1 MTAAKPRI
9 YRAGPGRPKGCTDRA
24 TREATER
31 AATIRGHDDPKAFLL
46 ALMRDGKQDIR
57 MRIAAAKALLPYCH
71 VPKSRHPDDGEPAGD
86 WGDLLQ

>member
-1 MTAAKPRI
+1 MTEAKPRV

-31 AATIRGHDDPKAFLL
+31 AATISGHDDPKAFLL
-46 ALMRDGKQDIR
+46 DLMADPKQDIR

-71 VPKSRHPDDGEPAGD
+71 APKSRHVDDAPDDD
-86 WGDLLQ
+86 WGGLLQ

>member
-1 MTAAKPRI
+1 MTKPTPRV
-9 YRAGPGRPKGCTDRA
+9 YRAGPGRPKGLTDRA

-31 AATIRGHDDPKAFLL
+31 AATISGHDDPKEFLL
-46 ALMRDGKQDIR
+46 AMMRDPKQDVR

-71 VPKSRHPDDGEPAGD
+71 MPKAKHAGEPDGSD